1 MKRKEI
7 IHLLLIA
14 VAMMMFTACASSRR
28 VVSDNHQETKD
39 SVKTELQDSVHKQVA
54 ASDSAARKLIED
66 KQTTATSSES
76 GEYEETIQEHITET
90 TDSSGNR
97 QKTTQRTT
105 HRKGSHSNQSSYD
118 ERLRMQQQE
127 INRMQKIIDSLSVR
141 TRSDVGT
148 HWEATDSLSDTPEK
162 NTREVRKATWQE
174 TARKNSFAL
183 FLILVIVLLLAT
195 IKKHTDNGQGK
206 KEQK

>member
-1 MKRKEI
+1 MKKKEI

-14 VAMMMFTACASSRR
+14 VAMMMLAACTTSRR

-39 SVKTELQDSVHKQVA
+39 SVRTEQTDSVHKQVA

-66 KQTTATSSES
+66 KQTTVTSSES
-76 GEYEETIQEHITET
+76 GEYEETIQEHIIES
-90 TDSSGNR
+90 TDSFGNK
-97 QKTTQRTT
+97 QKTTNRTT
-105 HRKGSHSNQSSYD
+105 HRRGSYNNQSSYD
-118 ERLRMQQQE
+118 ERLQLQQQE
-127 INRMQKIIDSLSVR
+127 INQMQKIIDSLSVR

-148 HWEATDSLSDTPEK
+148 HWEATDSLSDTQEK
-162 NTREVRKATWQE
+162 NTEETRKATWQE

-183 FLILVIVLLLAT
+183 FLILVVVLLLT
-195 IKKHTDNGQGK
+195 TLKKHDDHGQGK

>member
-39 SVKTELQDSVHKQVA
+39 SVKTELQDSVYKQVA

-66 KQTTATSSES
+66 KQTTVTSSES

-127 INRMQKIIDSLSVR
+127 INRMQKTIDSLSVR
-141 TRSDVGT
+141 TRSNVGT
-148 HWEATDSLSDTPEK
+148 HWEATDSLSDTQEK

-183 FLILVIVLLLAT
+183 FLVLVIVLLLTT